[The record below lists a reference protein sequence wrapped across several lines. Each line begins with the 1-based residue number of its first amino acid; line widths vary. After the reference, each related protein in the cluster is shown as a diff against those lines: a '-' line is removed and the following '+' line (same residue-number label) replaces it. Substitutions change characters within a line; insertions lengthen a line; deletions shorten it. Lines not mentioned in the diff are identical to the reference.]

1 MRFAIILSLML
12 LAFLSVVAF
21 EASGEVF
28 FTVRWFVLET
38 IALLA
43 AYWCF
48 RSLAKQYFIR
58 EKLKK
63 ADFPAEW
70 RNILQSH
77 VDFYNA
83 LDDNQK
89 KQFEYEIQCFIAEK
103 RITGIKTQLEDID
116 KVLVA
121 ASAVIPIFGF
131 PEWEYTNLKEVL
143 LYPGTF
149 RHDFS
154 VEGSKDRNI
163 SGMVGSGFM
172 NGMMIL
178 SQPDLREGF
187 SNNTDRKNVGIHEF
201 VHLLDKSD
209 GDVDGVP
216 EQLLDKQYA
225 MPWFNAMLS
234 EMEKIHKGKSDIN
247 PYGGTAREEFFAVAS
262 EYFFER
268 PDTLQ
273 EKHPQL
279 YNIMSQIF
287 RQDHR
292 KRLARLLKN
301 PFRKRT
307 EELGR
312 NSPCPCGS
320 GEKYKKC
327 CGKV

>member
-1 MRFAIILSLML
+1 MQFAIIVSLML
-12 LAFLSVVAF
+12 LAFLSVVAY
-21 EASGEVF
+21 EAAGETFDLHWLVMQM
-28 FTVRWFVLET
+28 V
-38 IALLA
+38 ALGASYWAFRKLA
-43 AYWCF
+43 
-48 RSLAKQYFIR
+48 RQYFIR
-58 EKLKK
+58 QKLKM

-70 RNILQSH
+70 RNILTSH

-83 LDDNQK
+83 LNDSQK

-103 RITGIKTQLEDID
+103 RITGIKTQIDDTD

-131 PEWEYTNLKEVL
+131 PDWEYTNLKEVL

-149 RHDFS
+149 RDDFS
-154 VEGSKDRNI
+154 VEGKANRNI
-163 SGMVGSGFM
+163 LGMVGSGFM

-178 SQPDLREGF
+178 SQPDLRNGF
-187 SNNTDRKNVGIHEF
+187 VNSDDKKNVGIHEF

-209 GDVDGVP
+209 GEVDGLP
-216 EQLLDKQYA
+216 QQLVGKQYA
-225 MPWFNAMLS
+225 MPWLDMMMR
-234 EMEKIHKGKSDIN
+234 EMEQIHKGKSDIN
-247 PYGGTAREEFFAVAS
+247 PYGGVAKEEFFAVAS

-307 EELGR
+307 AELGR

-327 CGKV
+327 CGKP